1 MILPGLVD
9 PESGVIRYMPHIAV
23 ENWGT
28 GRGAGETLQRY
39 LLCWPRYPQPG
50 AGRALFWRK
59 PDCEDSILVRVH
71 RGTGA
76 GIISNGRIFIGRNGN
91 VGEIGHIQ
99 VDPLGERC
107 HCGNFGCLETVAA
120 NAAIEQRVRHLLEQG
135 YQSRLTPDDCT
146 IKTICKAANKG
157 DAPACEVIE
166 YVGRHLGKT
175 IAIAINLFNPQKI
188 VVAGEIVEAEKVL
201 LPAIEGCI
209 NARGA

>member
-1 MILPGLVD
+1 M
-9 PESGVIRYMPHIAV
+9 AQ
-23 ENWGT
+23 
-28 GRGAGETLQRY
+28 A
-39 LLCWPRYPQPG
+39 
-50 AGRALFWRK
+50 
-59 PDCEDSILVRVH
+59 DCEDSILVRVH

-157 DAPACEVIE
+157 DATACEVIE

-209 NARGA
+209 NARRLRRFVRTCRWCAPPSITALQSAPSRWSNAPCSMARCCSVCLRANRPFSDSASP